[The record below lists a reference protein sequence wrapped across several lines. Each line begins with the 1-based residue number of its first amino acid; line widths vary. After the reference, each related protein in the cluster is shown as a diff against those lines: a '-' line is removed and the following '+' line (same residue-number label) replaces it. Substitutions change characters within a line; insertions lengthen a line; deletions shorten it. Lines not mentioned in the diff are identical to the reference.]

1 MTLSMYVQS
10 VRRQKAPDE
19 RHRQR
24 AMDRQITEEHGSNL
38 SSGNPT
44 VMVDQ
49 DMASP
54 DALNTY
60 KVVVS
65 AVVQEFAQDYV

>member
-10 VRRQKAPDE
+10 VRRQKTPDE

-24 AMDRQITEEHGSNL
+24 AMGRQITEEHGSNL

-44 VMVDQ
+44 MVDH